1 MISSIDETVARYGA
15 LLDAGPSSVHTTST
29 SVRNVQRGG
38 IAVGEFGVG
47 LIAGARWRC
56 AHAAHAPAIAATAG
70 LHLRGVADE
79 FHGASHV
86 RAHRMQRC
94 TRTALLERADVDV
107 VVVASRA
114 KCHFADA
121 KAALLAGKHAVVELP
136 LAQARAEVDE
146 LVAIARARRVALL
159 IMPTRRADAD
169 FREVERLVRSGE
181 LGPLRSLE
189 RRAEVAEPQLWS
201 TGAEMV
207 DEAVALFGAPRTVSA
222 DERNGESGFAITL
235 GYSGAAAPRCVRLSA
250 VAAGVQLEDDRA
262 FAVRWELH
270 GARGSLV
277 LREPEAPRGGR
288 STHARASTAL
298 VGLLAVEPY
307 AGAAPVRTELTL
319 STDDERAAARC
330 ALYAAMHVRLRRWS
344 ADANGEGEDNANVEA
359 VDVVAADAAAAE
371 SGSSTAADDDVTLV
385 SRLIAAAC
393 VSSAASCV
401 VRVERA

>member
-1 MISSIDETVARYGA
+1 MDTIEATVARYSA

-29 SVRNVQRGG
+29 SVRSVQRGG
-38 IAVGEFGVG
+38 LAVDEFGVG
-47 LIAGARWRC
+47 LIAGARWRV

-94 TRTALLERADVDV
+94 TRSALLERADVDV

-121 KAALLAGKHAVVELP
+121 KAALRAGKHVVVELP

-146 LVAIARARRVALL
+146 LVAIASAQRLALL
-159 IMPTRRADAD
+159 TMPTRRADAD
-169 FREVERLVRSGE
+169 FREVERHVRSGA
-181 LGPLRSLE
+181 LGQLSSLE
-189 RRAEVAEPQLWS
+189 RRAEVAEPQLWR

-207 DEAVALFGAPRTVSA
+207 DEAVALFGAPQTISA
-222 DERNGESGFAITL
+222 EERNGDGGFAITL
-235 GYSGAAAPRCVRLSA
+235 GYSGATAPRCVRLSA
-250 VAAGVQLEDDRA
+250 VAAGRQLEENRA

-288 STHARASTAL
+288 STHAAAPVAL

-307 AGAAPVRTELTL
+307 AGAAPVRTELAL
-319 STDDERAAARC
+319 STDDESAAARC
-330 ALYAAMHVRLRRWS
+330 TLYAAMHARLRRWS
-344 ADANGEGEDNANVEA
+344 ADAKGEGEGNAKTNAADAAA
-359 VDVVAADAAAAE
+359 VDAAAAE
-371 SGSSTAADDDVTLV
+371 SASSIAADDDVTLV
-385 SRLIAAAC
+385 SRLIAAAR
-393 VSSAASCV
+393 VSSSASCV
-401 VRVERA
+401 VRVE